1 MDLLIHAIIWLFK
14 ALFGDSEEQA
24 RVGPRRDSDSSSGG
38 YRRGPYDYGDGRS
51 SGSGGT
57 KTLAELLEEARRQ
70 SGAAPSRPAAPQQ
83 PPPAR
88 VAPPAQAGSAPQGT
102 RSLAD
107 LLDEARRQGRAPQ
120 APAQQPMQRAPA
132 APVAP
137 AAPAFSVPPPQ
148 QPQPS
153 KKKKRK
159 RRDEPKPAP
168 APAAAASAQAGMH
181 GMRTMQGTEGMHG
194 MRTMQGTEGMHGM
207 RTMHGMRSAKTHRGM
222 HVSAE
227 GREVGRFVAELR
239 SATGDE
245 KRMAGARAVAM
256 LEVFG
261 APRSKRPHRP
271 GTRLF

>member
-24 RVGPRRDSDSSSGG
+24 RVGPRRDSESDSGG

-83 PPPAR
+83 PAPP
-88 VAPPAQAGSAPQGT
+88 PPAQVRNVPQGT

-120 APAQQPMQRAPA
+120 APAQQPVHRTPVEPAPIA
-132 APVAP
+132 PPRPAVPVAP
-137 AAPAFSVPPPQ
+137 AAPAYQVPPPP

-159 RRDEPKPAP
+159 RRDEARPAQ
-168 APAAAASAQAGMH
+168 APAAPAQALPTGMH
-181 GMRTMQGTEGMHG
+181 GMRTMQGAEGMRGMHG
-194 MRTMQGTEGMHGM
+194 MRGML
-207 RTMHGMRSAKTHRGM
+207 SAKTHRGVR
-222 HVSAE
+222 VSAE

-239 SATGDE
+239 SASGDE
-245 KRMAGARAVAM
+245 KRMAGAHAVAM

-271 GTRLF
+271 GARLL